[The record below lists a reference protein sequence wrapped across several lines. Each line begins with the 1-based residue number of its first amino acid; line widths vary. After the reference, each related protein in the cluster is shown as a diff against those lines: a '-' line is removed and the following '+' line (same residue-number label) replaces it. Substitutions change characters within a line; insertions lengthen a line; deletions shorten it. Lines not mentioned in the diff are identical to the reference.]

1 MFHKIGSALLLALGL
16 TMAACGSAAPQLIG
30 SYPQTGQTYAQPPI
44 NSDGPVPQ
52 HLQIDYN
59 AALELEVENPPSAIY
74 SVKSIAEQY
83 GGYLISSE
91 TWNQNGDDYATVTVA
106 VPVGT
111 FEAARTRLKSLGNV
125 RSESTS
131 GELRDQ
137 GPAYLN
143 EFQTY
148 SNITISLTPTSAN
161 WGRRFGN
168 FVGGLATVLFWV
180 FLIVT
185 PIALMLIGF
194 VTCMQALANW
204 IDARG
209 KRQP

>member
-16 TMAACGSAAPQLIG
+16 SLAACGSAEPQLIG
-30 SYPQTGQTYAQPPI
+30 SYPQTGQTYTQPPI
-44 NSDGPVPQ
+44 NSDGPAPQ

-74 SVKSIAEQY
+74 SVKSIAEHY

-91 TWNQNGDDYATVTVA
+91 TWQQNGDDYATVTVA

-111 FEAARTRLKSLGNV
+111 FEAARARLKSLGIV
-125 RSESTS
+125 RSESMS

-137 GPAYLN
+137 GPTYLN

-161 WGRRFGN
+161 WGRKFGS
-168 FVGGLATVLFWV
+168 FFSTAFTVIFWLLVVVIPPFLMIVGFFTCLRAFGEWV
-180 FLIVT
+180 S
-185 PIALMLIGF
+185 
-194 VTCMQALANW
+194 
-204 IDARG
+204 ARS
-209 KRQP
+209 KPKS